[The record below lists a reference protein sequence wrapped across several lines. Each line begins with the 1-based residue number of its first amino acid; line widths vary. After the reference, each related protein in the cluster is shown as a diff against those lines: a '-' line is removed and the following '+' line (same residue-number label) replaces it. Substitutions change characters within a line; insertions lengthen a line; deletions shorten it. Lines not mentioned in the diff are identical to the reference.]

1 MLELQV
7 PVEPRSKACVVVVGP
22 RHGPGLHALRGSLGH
37 LRREIRRDAPCLGP
51 ILTGDP
57 DQAGV
62 VRIVGQGLLQRLQL
76 VEQLADA
83 VVREHLVSD
92 ALQRRQAVG
101 TNGAARGGHHHE
113 LIPLEHGRSRPQV
126 VDVAQSALQLGELGI
141 HRSLPFP
148 SSGNTNG

>member
-1 MLELQV
+1 M
-7 PVEPRSKACVVVVGP
+7 PWTN
-22 RHGPGLHALRGSLGH
+22 
-37 LRREIRRDAPCLGP
+37 
-51 ILTGDP
+51 LTGDP

-101 TNGAARGGHHHE
+101 ANGAARGGHHHE

-126 VDVAQSALQLGELGI
+126 VDVAQSALQLGE
-141 HRSLPFP
+141 RWDPPQSSFP
-148 SSGNTNG
+148 VVGQH